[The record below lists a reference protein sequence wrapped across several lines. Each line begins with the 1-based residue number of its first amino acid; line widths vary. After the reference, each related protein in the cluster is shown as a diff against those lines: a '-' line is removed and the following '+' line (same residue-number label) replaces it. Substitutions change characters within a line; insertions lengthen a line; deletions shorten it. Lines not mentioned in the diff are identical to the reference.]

1 MAAAAA
7 LALTA
12 DAARIVGAIAAG
24 VSMHFALRTRVRTML
39 RASAPVAMLSA
50 ALMALQWIG
59 GRVDI
64 RLPLRTVAIFALSTA
79 AARLLPPLGLA
90 SLTPG
95 SRRRAPAL
103 FLFFVRHFASILIGE
118 AMRTYQARAL
128 CVASTWS
135 RSGFESLAWA
145 TVAVF
150 RRSLG
155 RAERFYAAQ
164 IVGGFEE

>member
-1 MAAAAA
+1 M
-7 LALTA
+7 
-12 DAARIVGAIAAG
+12 
-24 VSMHFALRTRVRTML
+24 
-39 RASAPVAMLSA
+39 
-50 ALMALQWIG
+50 G
-59 GRVDI
+59 GGVDI
-64 RLPLRTVAIFALSTA
+64 RVALRTVAIFALSTA
-79 AARLLPPLGLA
+79 AARLLPPPGLA
-90 SLTPG
+90 SLAPG
-95 SRRRAPAL
+95 TRRRAPVL

-128 CVASTWS
+128 CVASNWS

-164 IVGGFEE
+164 LVGGFEE